1 MPGLKTKVS
10 IKMPDLS
17 LDQPD
22 QTLFR
27 AAALETKKR
36 IRVRT
41 ETDKKDYLGKAFKG
55 YTAEY
60 KKKRIEGKISKPGG
74 GFYGARSGTPNLS
87 LSTKMLGSM
96 RTLFTKSKGTV
107 TLSGEEALKARG
119 NEARGRIFFAFHE
132 TDRDKVLSLVTNWMT
147 KKNKLKR

>member
-41 ETDKKDYLGKAFKG
+41 ETNKKDYLGRGFKR
-55 YTAEY
+55 YTPEY
-60 KKKRIEGKISKPGG
+60 SKFRTSKG
-74 GFYGARSGTPNLS
+74 RSNTPNLS
-87 LSTKMLGSM
+87 FSGRMLGSM
-96 RTLFTKSKGTV
+96 RSLFTKNKGTV
-107 TLSGEEALKARG
+107 TLSGEEAKKQ
-119 NEARGRIFFAFHE
+119 EAMKQEVVYFSHS
-132 TDRDKVLSLVTNWMT
+132 V
-147 KKNKLKR
+147 KLTGTRF

>member
-1 MPGLKTKVS
+1 MALKTNVK
-10 IKMPDLS
+10 IKMPDLT

-22 QTLFR
+22 QTFFK
-27 AAALETKKR
+27 AAAIETKKR

-41 ETDKKDYLGKAFKG
+41 ETNKKDYTGKAFRG
-55 YTAEY
+55 YSPEY
-60 KKKRIEGKISKPGG
+60 KKKRVEGKISKPGG

-96 RTLFTKSKGTV
+96 KVLFTKTKGTV
-107 TLSGEEALKARG
+107 TLSGEEAKKARG

-132 TDRDKVLSLVTNWMT
+132 TDRDKVLKLVANWMT